1 MIYIERSDDNMRKL
15 EDAIVGLAIGDAMGV
30 PLEFKLRNK
39 LQANPTTEMKGY
51 GSHNVPKGTWS
62 DDTSMTLA
70 TIAAINKT
78 GKIVPKDIA
87 DNFIKWL
94 ENAEFTA
101 GGRVFDVG
109 GTCLRAIV
117 KYRGNL
123 AKPEECGEDSEFSNG
138 NGSLMRISPL
148 IFYCYAKNM
157 NKEEIYECVKTVSSI
172 THKHEIS
179 VMGCYIYV
187 LFGIELLKNNNLL
200 EAYKVIQN
208 EDYHFFSQNCIS
220 KYDRIIRGE
229 IYNCSMDEIRSTGY
243 VVDTLE
249 ATLWCLMNT
258 ECFDD
263 AVIKAINLGNDADT
277 VGACVGA
284 LAGILYGEES
294 ICEDWKRELVKL
306 EEIVGMCEE
315 FDDIMDTIDIK

>member
-1 MIYIERSDDNMRKL
+1 MRKL
-15 EDAIVGLAIGDAMGV
+15 KDAVIGLAIGDAMGV
-30 PLEFKLRNK
+30 PLEFKSRK
-39 LQANPTTEMKGY
+39 SLQANPTTEMKGY

-70 TIAAINKT
+70 LIDAINKT
-78 GKIVPKDIA
+78 GKIVPEDIA
-87 DNFIKWL
+87 DNFVKWV
-94 ENAEFTA
+94 ENGEFTA
-101 GGRVFDVG
+101 GGKAFDVG
-109 GTCLRAIV
+109 STCLRAIV
-117 KYRGNL
+117 RYRGCL
-123 AKPEECGEDSEFSNG
+123 AKPEECGEDGELSNG

-148 IFYCYAKNM
+148 IFYCYGKNM
-157 NKEEIYECVKTVSSI
+157 NKEEIYECVKMVSSI

-208 EDYHFFSQNCIS
+208 EDYHFFSQNCKS

-229 IYNCSMDEIRSTGY
+229 IYSCSMDEIKSTGY
-243 VVDTLE
+243 VIDTLE

-258 ECFDD
+258 DCFDD
-263 AVIKAINLGNDADT
+263 AVIKAINLGDDTDT

-284 LAGILYGEES
+284 LAGILYDEES
-294 ICEDWKRELVKL
+294 ICVDWKKDLLKL

-315 FDDIMDTIDIK
+315 FERSY

>member
-1 MIYIERSDDNMRKL
+1 MRTIK
-15 EDAIVGLAIGDAMGV
+15 DATIGIAIGDALGV
-30 PLEFKLRNK
+30 PLEFKPREK

-117 KYRGNL
+117 RYRGNL
-123 AKPEECGEDSEFSNG
+123 AKPEECGEDGEFSNG

-220 KYDRIIRGE
+220 RYDRIIRGE
-229 IYNCSMDEIRSTGY
+229 IYSCSMDEIRSTGY

-249 ATLWCLMNT
+249 ATFWCLMNT
-258 ECFDD
+258 DCFDD
-263 AVIKAINLGNDADT
+263 AIIKAINLGNDTDT

-294 ICEDWKRELVKL
+294 INKDWKRELLML

-315 FDDIMDTIDIK
+315 FEKNY

>member
-1 MIYIERSDDNMRKL
+1 MRTPK
-15 EDAIVGLAIGDAMGV
+15 DAIIGLAIGDAMGV
-30 PLEFKLRNK
+30 PLEFKPRNQ

-87 DNFIKWL
+87 DNFVKWL

-101 GGRVFDVG
+101 EGRVFDVG

-117 KYRGNL
+117 RYRGNL
-123 AKPEECGEDSEFSNG
+123 AKPEECGEDGEFSNG

-148 IFYCYAKNM
+148 IFFCYAKNM
-157 NKEEIYECVKTVSSI
+157 NKEEIYECVKMVSSI

-208 EDYHFFSQNCIS
+208 EDYHFFSQNCKS

-229 IYNCSMDEIRSTGY
+229 IYSCSMDEIRSTGY

-258 ECFDD
+258 DCFDD
-263 AVIKAINLGNDADT
+263 AVIKAINLGNDTDT

-294 ICEDWKRELVKL
+294 ICEDWKIDLLKL

-315 FDDIMDTIDIK
+315 FGKISKI

>member
-1 MIYIERSDDNMRKL
+1 MRKL
-15 EDAIVGLAIGDAMGV
+15 KDAVIGLAIGDAMGV
-30 PLEFKLRNK
+30 PLEFKSRK
-39 LQANPTTEMKGY
+39 SLQANPTTEMKGY

-70 TIAAINKT
+70 LIDAINKT
-78 GKIVPKDIA
+78 GKIVPKDIV
-87 DNFIKWL
+87 DNFVKWV
-94 ENAEFTA
+94 ENGEFTA
-101 GGRVFDVG
+101 GGKAFDVG
-109 GTCLRAIV
+109 NTCLRAIV
-117 KYRGNL
+117 KYRGCL
-123 AKPEECGEDSEFSNG
+123 AKPEECGEDGELSNG

-148 IFYCYAKNM
+148 IFYCYGKNM
-157 NKEEIYECVKTVSSI
+157 NKEEIYECVETVSSI

-208 EDYHFFSQNCIS
+208 EDYHFFSQNCKS

-229 IYNCSMDEIRSTGY
+229 IYSCSMDEIKSTGY

-258 ECFDD
+258 DCFDD
-263 AVIKAINLGNDADT
+263 AVIKAINLGDDTDT
-277 VGACVGA
+277 VGACIGA

-294 ICEDWKRELVKL
+294 ICEDWKKELLKL

-315 FDDIMDTIDIK
+315 FERSY